1 MASIANVRRALN
13 SAPQV
18 ARGYATATSVQ
29 VPAVLHG
36 IEGRYA
42 TALYTA
48 AAKKQALDV
57 VEADLKQVKKVV
69 EKDSK
74 LREFLENPTINR
86 IEKKSGVQQMLAA
99 GKYND
104 LTKNFF
110 DTLAENGRLYDTV
123 KIINSYGSLMSAGRG
138 EVQVT
143 ITSAKELDAKE
154 VAKVKGFLAKSSF
167 VTAKQTLIVSN
178 KVNPA
183 ILGGLVV
190 EFGDKTIDLSV
201 SSKINKLNQ
210 LLHEAI

>member
-1 MASIANVRRALN
+1 MF
-13 SAPQV
+13 APRL
-18 ARGYATATSVQ
+18 ARGYATASNAVK

-48 AAKKQALDV
+48 AAKKQALET
-57 VEADLKQVKKVV
+57 VESDLKQVKAVV
-69 EKDSK
+69 EKDAK
-74 LREFLENPTINR
+74 LRVFLENPTINR
-86 IEKKSGVQQMLAA
+86 NEKKDGVKKMLSA
-99 GKYND
+99 GKYSD

-123 KIINSYGSLMSAGRG
+123 KIINSYDSLMSAHRG

-143 ITSAKELDAKE
+143 ITSAKELDAKDIT
-154 VAKVKGFLAKSSF
+154 KIKGFLSKSSY
-167 VTAKQTLIVSN
+167 VGPKQTLVVAN

-201 SSKINKLNQ
+201 SSKVNKLNQ
-210 LLHEAI
+210 LLQEHV

>member
-1 MASIANVRRALN
+1 LD
-13 SAPQV
+13 
-18 ARGYATATSVQ
+18 
-29 VPAVLHG
+29 AV
-36 IEGRYA
+36 EN
-42 TALYTA
+42 
-48 AAKKQALDV
+48 
-57 VEADLKQVKKVV
+57 DLKQVKRVV
-69 EKDSK
+69 EKDTK

-99 GKYND
+99 GKYNE

-123 KIINSYGSLMSAGRG
+123 KIINSYGSLMSAYRG

-154 VAKVKGFLAKSSF
+154 GAKVKGFLAKSAF
-167 VTAKQTLIVSN
+167 VTPKQTLIVQN
-178 KVNPA
+178 KVNPS

-210 LLHEAI
+210 LLQEAI

>member
-1 MASIANVRRALN
+1 MIANRAIQA
-13 SAPQV
+13 S
-18 ARGYATATSVQ
+18 RGYATAAATSVKI
-29 VPAVLHG
+29 PAVIHG

-42 TALYTA
+42 TALFTA
-48 AAKKQALDV
+48 ASKKQALDV
-57 VEADLKQVKKVV
+57 VDADLKTVKRVI
-69 EKDSK
+69 EKDAK
-74 LREFLENPTINR
+74 LREYLENPTINR
-86 IEKKSGVQQMLAA
+86 IEKKDGVKQLLSA
-99 GKYND
+99 GKYSD

-123 KIINSYGSLMSAGRG
+123 KIINSYGSLMAANRG

-143 ITSAKELDAKE
+143 ITSAKELDAKD

-167 VTAKQTLIVSN
+167 ITAKQTLIVSN
-178 KVNPA
+178 KVNPS

>member
-18 ARGYATATSVQ
+18 ARGYTTATSVQ

-48 AAKKQALDV
+48 AAKKQALDA

>member
-1 MASIANVRRALN
+1 MFAARRAL
-13 SAPQV
+13 
-18 ARGYATATSVQ
+18 Q
-29 VPAVLHG
+29 VPVVLHG

-48 AAKKQALDV
+48 AAKKQALDT
-57 VEADLKQVKKVV
+57 VENDLKQVKRVV

-86 IEKKSGVQQMLAA
+86 IEKKNGVQQLLSA
-99 GKYND
+99 GKYNE

-110 DTLAENGRLYDTV
+110 DTLAENGRLNDTV
-123 KIINSYGSLMSAGRG
+123 KIINSYGSLMSAYRG

-154 VAKVKGFLAKSSF
+154 VAKIKGYLAKSAF
-167 VTAKQTLIVSN
+167 VTSKQTLVVSN
-178 KVNPA
+178 KVNPS

-210 LLHEAI
+210 LLHG

>member
-1 MASIANVRRALN
+1 MIANRAIQ
-13 SAPQV
+13 AT
-18 ARGYATATSVQ
+18 RGYATAAAVK
-29 VPAVLHG
+29 VPAVIHG

-42 TALYTA
+42 TALFTA
-48 AAKKQALDV
+48 ASKKQALDTV
-57 VEADLKQVKKVV
+57 DADLKKVKSVI
-69 EKDSK
+69 EKDAK
-74 LREFLENPTINR
+74 LREYLENPTINR
-86 IEKKSGVQQMLAA
+86 IEKKSGVQQMLGA
-99 GKYND
+99 GKYNE

-110 DTLAENGRLYDTV
+110 DTLAENGRLYDTI
-123 KIINSYGSLMSAGRG
+123 KIINSYGSLMAANRG
-138 EVQVT
+138 EVTVT
-143 ITSAKELDAKE
+143 ITSAKELDAKD

-178 KVNPA
+178 KVNPS